1 MQRKG
6 LPLLIRAAGAVLARL
21 PGTEFW
27 VVGQDK
33 AAEHMK
39 NLCRSFGVERAFRFF
54 GLRSQ
59 AELLDFYVEADVF
72 VMPSLVEA
80 FGVVFLEAMA
90 AGVPVIGTR
99 VGGIPE
105 LIEHESN
112 GLLAEPEDAAGLAEL
127 LCRALADAGL
137 QDRLRENG
145 RRTARQFTPERM
157 MRCTYEVY
165 REVTGSS
172 GPWSAN

>member
-33 AAEHMK
+33 AAQRMK
-39 NLCRSFGVERAFRFF
+39 NLCRSFGISHVSLFRPALP
-54 GLRSQ
+54 GR
-59 AELLDFYVEADVF
+59 
-72 VMPSLVEA
+72 
-80 FGVVFLEAMA
+80 A
-90 AGVPVIGTR
+90 AGLLRAGGRVCHALARGGVRRRLPGSDGCRVPVIGTR

-127 LCRALADAGL
+127 LCRVFADAGL

-145 RRTARQFTPERM
+145 RRTARQFTQ
-157 MRCTYEVY
+157 
-165 REVTGSS
+165 
-172 GPWSAN
+172 SA